1 MFCFAAGLE
10 KKKAKAS
17 ECWLHLWACSRW
29 NDTVLNCSPTS
40 PLSPPQSVNTKT
52 RFTTGAQ
59 TISTTCRAARAHFQ
73 HPFSHWY
80 FISLYFI
87 LHKCFKLDT
96 RLIVSYFIVCA
107 SIRQWVL
114 FGSSNKDHQVKKVVC
129 VSVNE
134 TNLYSIS
141 EMCLIHVE
149 NKWEIQ
155 PILFNYII
163 YFYILSLTKIWVFCV
178 FLNWS

>member
-1 MFCFAAGLE
+1 MSADFICGLVQDE
-10 KKKAKAS
+10 MIL
-17 ECWLHLWACSRW
+17 CWTALPLLRCLLLRVWIQKPDLQQEHRPSQPPVEQQGHIFNILSVTDILFHCILFYI
-29 NDTVLNCSPTS
+29 NLLNLIHVL
-40 PLSPPQSVNTKT
+40 
-52 RFTTGAQ
+52 
-59 TISTTCRAARAHFQ
+59 
-73 HPFSHWY
+73 
-80 FISLYFI
+80 LY
-87 LHKCFKLDT
+87 HH
-96 RLIVSYFIVCA
+96 FIVCA